1 LLKQQEKTDRFCTR
15 QPINPDP
22 DAILEIR
29 IRRKIDPVFFGP
41 LFRVFL
47 GFAKL
52 DSGVAVIY
60 VTRQLRISG
69 SLFPPGFASV

>member
-1 LLKQQEKTDRFCTR
+1 VRKTSRFCTR

-22 DAILEIR
+22 DAVWKIR

-52 DSGVAVIY
+52 DSGIAVIY
-60 VTRQLRISG
+60 ITRQLGISG
-69 SLFPPGFASV
+69 SLFHARTCLGIE